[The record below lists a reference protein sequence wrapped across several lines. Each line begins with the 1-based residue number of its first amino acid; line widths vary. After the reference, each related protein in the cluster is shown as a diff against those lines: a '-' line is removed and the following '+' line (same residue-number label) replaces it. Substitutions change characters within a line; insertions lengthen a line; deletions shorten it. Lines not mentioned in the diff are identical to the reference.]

1 MGQLKEK
8 QMNVANQN
16 PEQKARDNIDAML
29 IEAGWVVQNKKEID
43 FNAGLGVAVR
53 EYQTDIGPADYA
65 LFVEKQAVGVI
76 EEAKRE
82 EEGQNITTVE
92 MQSGDYAKA
101 KLKWVNNS
109 EPLPFVYESTG
120 VITRFTNGKDP
131 KPRSREIFTFRRPE
145 TLKEWAGQ
153 PNSLRGRL
161 LDMPPLDHEGL

>member
-53 EYQTDIGPADYA
+53 EYQTDVGPADYA

-76 EEAKRE
+76 EAKRE
-82 EEGQNITTVE
+82 EEGKVI
-92 MQSGDYAKA
+92 
-101 KLKWVNNS
+101 
-109 EPLPFVYESTG
+109 G
-120 VITRFTNGKDP
+120 VIGD
-131 KPRSREIFTFRRPE
+131 RPQ
-145 TLKEWAGQ
+145 LI
-153 PNSLRGRL
+153 L
-161 LDMPPLDHEGL
+161 LFLN